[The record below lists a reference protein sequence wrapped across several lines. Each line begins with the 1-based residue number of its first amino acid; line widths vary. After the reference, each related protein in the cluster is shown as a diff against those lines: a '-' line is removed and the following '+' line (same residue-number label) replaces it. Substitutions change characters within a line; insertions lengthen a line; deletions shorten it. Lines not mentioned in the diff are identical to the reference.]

1 MQQNIVGYI
10 LAHCQ
15 IPFTQKYF
23 QSNAGSFLQAQTVR
37 NLSEA
42 FDTYRISNMAV
53 KVPVNQLEQVIF
65 PCIAHC
71 QTHEKGANFVVLEN
85 VKEGKVTY
93 FDGEQTQQKPLEEF
107 ATQWTGH
114 VLLLAPDAQSGEP
127 NYAENRRQEQR
138 ATVEKWLA
146 WAGVVGLVVAT
157 IRGSTTN
164 EFLINALL
172 GSLYALGAWVSV
184 LLLQTEYGQVSAL
197 ANKICGLSVSSQ
209 SKATGCQT
217 VTHAAGSKLWG
228 VSWAEM
234 GVLYFGGGLVALG
247 VGGAGQALAYLH
259 LLTLL
264 YVPFSLYY
272 QAFVARA
279 WCVLCLVVQG
289 INVAVAVVFYV
300 LGFYGQGVSITE
312 IGPLIGAFGAVA
324 AGWFWFKPVWQ
335 AQRELKHISLL
346 REQQQNDSELFLS
359 HLYGSLSVAI
369 SPLPHEEQ
377 IGNTDAPVVV
387 TMVSNPHCNPCKEA
401 YKELT
406 EWQRYFEDEMQ
417 LRIRH
422 INSGEE
428 QYATHEAWAQ
438 EVGIEYT
445 PTIFIN
451 GHRLRAPYGVTD
463 VWRHVRALA
472 EQN

>member
-1 MQQNIVGYI
+1 MKIVVSIFDNFNI
-10 LAHCQ
+10 
-15 IPFTQKYF
+15 KYTWL
-23 QSNAGSFLQAQTVR
+23 FLQKRAKDR
-37 NLSEA
+37 LLDSLSDYSGL

-53 KVPVNQLEQVIF
+53 KVPLSQLGQAIF
-65 PCIAHC
+65 PYIAHC
-71 QTHEKGANFVVLEN
+71 QDTDKGSYFVVVESLLDGQI
-85 VKEGKVTY
+85 KY
-93 FDGEQTQQKPLEEF
+93 FDGEQTQQKSLEEF

-127 NYAENRRQEQR
+127 NYPENRRIEQR

-157 IRGSTTN
+157 VRGSTTN
-164 EFLINALL
+164 EFLLNALL
-172 GSLYALGAWVSV
+172 GALYVLGAWVSV

-197 ANKICGLSVSSQ
+197 VNKICGLGVSVQ
-209 SKATGCQT
+209 NKATGCQT
-217 VTHAAGSKLWG
+217 ITHAAGSKVWG
-228 VSWAEM
+228 LSWAEI
-234 GVLYFGGGLVALG
+234 GILYFGSGLVGLG

-264 YVPFSLYY
+264 YIPFSLYY
-272 QAFVARA
+272 QAFVVRA

-289 INVAVAVVFYV
+289 INIAVAVVFYV

-312 IGPLIGAFGAVA
+312 IGSLIAAFGAVA

-335 AQRELKHISLL
+335 EQRELRHIRLL
-346 REQQQNDSELFLS
+346 REQQQNDSELFMS
-359 HLYGSLSVAI
+359 HLYASPSVGISLLSN
-369 SPLPHEEQ
+369 EEQ

-428 QYATHEAWAQ
+428 RYTTHEAWAQ

-451 GHRLRAPYGVTD
+451 GHRLRSPYGVKD

-472 EQN
+472 ESN